1 MSKNISKLSG
11 RIGLKDNLFQKM
23 SKISLSSKNG
33 GDLNEIKEVAEK
45 YHVGISTVHGAE
57 SFYEFL
63 RPEHRAKKAFV
74 CNGSACMCAGT
85 QEPLKKKLQDKLG
98 DDKVGE
104 MFCLGHCYENHAF
117 HYDGENYAGSDISKI
132 DQIVKGEKIDQ
143 EKFFSKS
150 FASTSFLMDD
160 KLSSIDQ
167 FKKNLNRFI
176 KTDKKE
182 IISTLLSS
190 NLTGR
195 GGAGFPAGM
204 KWDFCSKTNS
214 EKKYVVCN
222 ADEGDSGAFS
232 DRYLLEDQPLKV
244 LFAMMICG
252 YAIGSDEGVL
262 YIRGEYPKSIEAIN
276 GCINELKDKKLL
288 GKDILGTKFSFDL
301 TICIGQ
307 GAYIC
312 GEETAL
318 IASIEGR
325 RAEVDVRPPFP
336 VTEGLYKKPTVV
348 NNVETLAA
356 ATGILL
362 NGADKFSSIG
372 NKKSAGTKLVCLD
385 SFFKNPGV
393 YEIDMGTSMKKIF
406 NEIGGGFKE
415 PVKALQV
422 GGPLGGVI
430 PIAKAEKL
438 NLDFQ
443 EFSAA
448 GFMLGHASIVSIPK
462 NFPMVEYI
470 HHLFEFSAEESC
482 GKCFPGRLGSYRGKE
497 MFDQAKNKTAKIPLK
512 LLNELLVT
520 MQKGCLC
527 ALCGAIPMPI
537 MNILK
542 YFGDEMKNDMVK
554 DN

>member
-1 MSKNISKLSG
+1 VSKNISNLSG
-11 RIGLKDNLFQKM
+11 RIGLKNNLFQK
-23 SKISLSSKNG
+23 ISERSLASTNDNG
-33 GDLNEIKEVAEK
+33 MKEIADQ
-45 YHVGISTVHGAE
+45 YNVGVSTIHGAE

-63 RPEHRAKKAFV
+63 RPSHREKKAFV

-85 QEPLKKKLQDKLG
+85 QGPLKKKLQEKLG
-98 DDKVGE
+98 EDKVGK

-117 HYDGENYAGSDISKI
+117 HYDGENYAGKDINKI
-132 DQIVKGEKIDQ
+132 DEIIKGKEIKQ

-150 FASTSFLMDD
+150 YAKTSFLMDD
-160 KLSSIDQ
+160 KLSNLDQ
-167 FKKNLNRFI
+167 FKLLFEKVI
-176 KTDKKE
+176 KINKDE
-182 IISTLLSS
+182 IIKSLLDS

-195 GGAGFPAGM
+195 GGAGFPTGM
-204 KWDFCSKTNS
+204 KWDFCGKTKS

-244 LFAMMICG
+244 LFGMVICG
-252 YAIGSDEGVL
+252 YVIGSNEGVL

-276 GCINELKDKKLL
+276 GSINSLKEAGLL
-288 GKDILGTKFSFDL
+288 GENILGTSFSFDL
-301 TICIGQ
+301 NICIGQ

-356 ATGILL
+356 ATGILIH
-362 NGADKFSSIG
+362 GADKFSSIG

-385 SFFKNPGV
+385 SFFNNPGV
-393 YEIDMGTSMKKIF
+393 YEIEMGTPIKNIF
-406 NEIGGGFKE
+406 NDIGGGFKE
-415 PVKALQV
+415 AVKALQI
-422 GGPLGGVI
+422 GGPLGGVV
-430 PIAKAEKL
+430 PLTEAEKL

-443 EFSAA
+443 EFTEA

-497 MFDQAKNKTAKIPLK
+497 MFDQFKNKSTKIPLK

-527 ALCGAIPMPI
+527 ALCGAIPTPI

-542 YFGDEMKNDMVK
+542 YFGDELKNDIVK

>member
-1 MSKNISKLSG
+1 
-11 RIGLKDNLFQKM
+11 
-23 SKISLSSKNG
+23 
-33 GDLNEIKEVAEK
+33 
-45 YHVGISTVHGAE
+45 
-57 SFYEFL
+57 
-63 RPEHRAKKAFV
+63 
-74 CNGSACMCAGT
+74 
-85 QEPLKKKLQDKLG
+85 
-98 DDKVGE
+98 
-104 MFCLGHCYENHAF
+104 MFCLGHCYENKAF
-117 HYDGENYAGSDISKI
+117 HYDGENYAGNDIEKI
-132 DQIVKGEKIDQ
+132 DQIIKGEKIEQD
-143 EKFFSKS
+143 KYFSKS

-160 KLSSIDQ
+160 KLSTIEKFKDQ
-167 FKKNLNRFI
+167 LNVILKK
-176 KTDKKE
+176 DKKE
-182 IISTLLSS
+182 IIQSLLNS

-195 GGAGFPAGM
+195 GGAGFPTGM
-204 KWDFCSKTNS
+204 KWDFCSKAPGD
-214 EKKYVVCN
+214 KKYVICN

-244 LFAMMICG
+244 IFGMVMCG
-252 YAIGSDEGVL
+252 YVIGSNEGVL

-276 GCINELKDKKLL
+276 GCINQLKQDGLL
-288 GKDILGTKFSFDL
+288 GENILGTNVSFDL
-301 TICIGQ
+301 NICIGQ

-356 ATGILL
+356 AAGILL
-362 NGADKFSSIG
+362 NGAEKVSARG

-385 SFFKNPGV
+385 SFFNNPGI
-393 YEIDMGTSMKKIF
+393 YEIEMGTPMKKIF
-406 NEIGGGFKE
+406 EEIGGGYKE
-415 PVKALQV
+415 PVKAFQI
-422 GGPLGGVI
+422 GGPLGGVVPLSEI
-430 PIAKAEKL
+430 DNL

-443 EFSAA
+443 EFTAK
-448 GFMLGHASIVSIPK
+448 GFMLGHASVVSIPK
-462 NFPMVEYI
+462 DFPMTEYI

-497 MFDQAKNKTAKIPLK
+497 MFDQFKNKTAKIPLK

-527 ALCGAIPMPI
+527 ALCGAIPTPI